1 MAAEEVANIERP
13 NDPVHKKKFMVKQV
27 SKKRVLEK
35 RCSAE
40 HVPLE

>member
-1 MAAEEVANIERP
+1 MAGEEVANIERP

-35 RCSAE
+35 RCSAGN
-40 HVPLE
+40 VPLE